1 MAEIRAVGFDLDGTL
16 FDHRGSATDAVDA
29 FLRLVGALPSDEAR
43 RLWFSAEDAEFER
56 WRSGQV
62 SFQEQRRRRLRTVLA
77 ALGVTIEDTPVFL
90 DELFEEYLHEYQ
102 AAWRAFPDAVDV
114 LTSLRSQ
121 GFRLGILTNGN
132 EEQQL
137 EKLRT
142 IGLYESVDVVCVSE
156 AIGVQKP
163 DPRAFKTLA
172 QRLGVAPAECLFVG
186 DNPQHDIAGAIAAGM
201 SAKLVER
208 YRESADSLAS
218 VLDLNVGSP

>member
-29 FLRLVGALPSDEAR
+29 FLRLIGALPSDDAR
-43 RLWFSAEDAEFER
+43 ELWFSAEDAEFER
-56 WRSGQV
+56 WRTGQI
-62 SFQEQRRRRLRTVLA
+62 SFQEQRRRRLQTVLP
-77 ALGVTIEDTPVFL
+77 ALGVAIEDNPVFL
-90 DELFEEYLHEYQ
+90 DELFEEYLREYQ

-172 QRLGVAPAECLFVG
+172 QRLGVTPAECLFVG
-186 DNPQHDIAGAIAAGM
+186 DNPQQDVAGAIAAGM
-201 SAKLVER
+201 SAKLIER
-208 YRESADSLAS
+208 YRESADGLAS
-218 VLDLNVGSP
+218 ALDLNVDYR

>member
-1 MAEIRAVGFDLDGTL
+1 MGFDLDGTL

-29 FLRLVGALPSDEAR
+29 FLRLIGALPSDDAR

-56 WRSGQV
+56 WRTGQI
-62 SFQEQRRRRLRTVLA
+62 SFQEQRRRRLRTVLP
-77 ALGVTIEDTPVFL
+77 ALGVAIEDSPVFL
-90 DELFEEYLHEYQ
+90 DEMFNGYLREYQ

-114 LTSLRSQ
+114 LTSLRNQ

-137 EKLRT
+137 EKLRA
-142 IGLYESVDVVCVSE
+142 IGLHESVDVVCVSE

-186 DNPQHDIAGAIAAGM
+186 DNPQQDIAGAIAAGM

-208 YRESADSLAS
+208 YRESADGLAS
-218 VLDLNVGSP
+218 VLDFNIGSP